1 MKIDMNVVDALKQE
15 FKKRGLDWPAKGV
28 STLKDVSLKRVNCT
42 EETDESEELDEI
54 KEIKERE
61 ETGESQELEEIDQIP
76 TGIWEK
82 IRKAILTC
90 AVGSDGNINRPL
102 FDLAREVRRC
112 EERLRRTFSPRILK
126 TIIEQWQSP
135 NLTNLKPDKDYLIE
149 FLDKLSL
156 VRFPAG
162 MVLVKAFKRANNQPP
177 PSRLK
182 GFPRGFQLLGCL
194 CRELQRQAGT
204 EPFFADGRSVAKVL
218 DIPHETIASWM
229 RALCRLRVV
238 YLVKRGVTGRAS
250 RYRYIAPD

>member
-1 MKIDMNVVDALKQE
+1 MAEAIACKLNRMGFPDLQPKEQVPYRKI
-15 FKKRGLDWPAKGV
+15 G
-28 STLKDVSLKRVNCT
+28 CT
-42 EETDESEELDEI
+42 EETDESEESDEI
-54 KEIKERE
+54 KEIKE
-61 ETGESQELEEIDQIP
+61 TGETQEIEEIDEVFAHVWDQIS
-76 TGIWEK
+76 
-82 IRKAILTC
+82 KAILMS
-90 AVGSDGNINRPL
+90 AVGSDGNTNHPL
-102 FDLAREVRRC
+102 FDLAREVRGG
-112 EERLRRTFSPRILK
+112 EERLRRTFSPKILK
-126 TIIEQWQSP
+126 KIIEQWQSA

-218 DIPHETIASWM
+218 DIPHETIASWI